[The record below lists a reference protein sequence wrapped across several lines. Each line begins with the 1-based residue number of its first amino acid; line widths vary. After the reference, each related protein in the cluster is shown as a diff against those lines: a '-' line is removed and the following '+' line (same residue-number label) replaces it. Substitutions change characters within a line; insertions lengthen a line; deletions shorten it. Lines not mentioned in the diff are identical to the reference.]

1 MKQIIH
7 NRHSFEGDFEM
18 IDGSP
23 TGKGKITYYYGDL
36 EEFKK
41 HKLELK
47 FDIYEGE
54 FKKGKAN
61 GKGKLTDSGN
71 FFTFEGNFVDDEFVE
86 GGPTQGLFQIRQ
98 NAINS
103 WTQQIRWE
111 DKIIEASK
119 FD

>member
-86 GGPTQGLFQIRQ
+86 GIH
-98 NAINS
+98 
-103 WTQQIRWE
+103 
-111 DKIIEASK
+111 
-119 FD
+119 